1 MDSYGGYKYS
11 MKYFETREPCDS
23 RVRGLPA
30 IFVHGFAERK
40 TFCLSGVIGVEREQ
54 PVRSG
59 SGEVVSPQ
67 RDSPHRI
74 CAVDADTART
84 KDRPVKSF
92 PLLL

>member
-1 MDSYGGYKYS
+1 
-11 MKYFETREPCDS
+11 MKYFETREPCDL

-30 IFVHGFAERK
+30 IIFVHGFAEI
-40 TFCLSGVIGVEREQ
+40 GVIGVESDARCLWS
-54 PVRSG
+54 VNNRSGSG
-59 SGEVVSPQ
+59 SGEVVRPQ

-84 KDRPVKSF
+84 KDRPIKSF